1 MRNNYFLIFFISISQ
16 ITFSQSKEKLIQVK
30 VIADGGDVSGIN
42 IVNLVNEK
50 SAVSNADGQFEI
62 FAKTDDLLVFS
73 SDKLEP
79 KRKLIEEE
87 DIASGTITVVMI
99 PKIGLLEEVVI
110 VKYRDIKLEDVGIT
124 PARKHFTPAERKL
137 YTAGDFKPIH
147 LLGLLA
153 GSLQVDP
160 ILNAINGKT
169 SRLKKE
175 IELEQKE
182 FRLEEI
188 NTLYNDEFYTEK
200 IKIPKDY
207 ILGFKYYLNED
218 EDFATLLE
226 GKNLASLEM
235 HVIKLGE
242 NFVKLISNDSD

>member
-1 MRNNYFLIFFISISQ
+1 MKNNYFLFLFICISQ
-16 ITFSQSKEKLIQVK
+16 IVFAQSTEKLIHVK
-30 VIADGGDVSGIN
+30 IIADGSDVSGIN

-50 SAVSNADGQFEI
+50 SAISDVNGAFSI
-62 FAKTDDLLVFS
+62 LAKVEDLLVFS
-73 SDKLEP
+73 SDKFEP
-79 KRKLIEEE
+79 KRKLIEAE
-87 DIASGTITVVMI
+87 DIEDGKISVSLI
-99 PKIGLLEEVVI
+99 PKIGQLEEVI
-110 VKYRDIKLEDVGIT
+110 IIKYRDIKLEDIGIT
-124 PARKHFTPAERKL
+124 PARKHFTPAERRL

-153 GSLQVDP
+153 GSLEVDP

-169 SRLKKE
+169 KRLKKE
-175 IELEQKE
+175 IDLEQKE

-188 NTLYNDEFYTEK
+188 NALYNDEFYTEK

-226 GKNLASLEM
+226 SKNVASLEM
-235 HVIKLGE
+235 HVIRLGE
-242 NFVKLISNDSD
+242 NFVKLISND

>member
-1 MRNNYFLIFFISISQ
+1 MKNKYFLFFFLSIAQ
-16 ITFSQSKEKLIQVK
+16 FAVSQSKEKLIHVK
-30 VIADGGDVSGIN
+30 IIADGGDVSGID

-50 SAVSNADGQFEI
+50 SAVSDANGQFDI
-62 FAKTDDLLVFS
+62 LVKTDDLLVFS
-73 SDKLEP
+73 SNKFEP
-79 KRKLIEEE
+79 KRRLIEAE
-87 DIASGTITVVMI
+87 DVQAGIITVSMI
-99 PKIGLLEEVVI
+99 PKTAQLEEVVI
-110 VKYRDIKLEDVGIT
+110 VKYRDIKLEDVGIA

-137 YTAGDFKPIH
+137 FTAGDFKPIH

-153 GSLQVDP
+153 GHLEVDP

-169 SRLKKE
+169 KRLKKE

-182 FRLEEI
+182 LRLEEI
-188 NTLYNDEFYTEK
+188 NVLYNEEFYTEK
-200 IKIPKDY
+200 IKIPKEY

-226 GKNLASLEM
+226 SKNVASLEM
-235 HVIKLGE
+235 HVIRLGE

>member
-1 MRNNYFLIFFISISQ
+1 MKNNYFLFFFISISQ
-16 ITFSQSKEKLIQVK
+16 IAFSQSKEKLIQVK

-50 SAVSNADGQFEI
+50 SAVSDADGQFQI
-62 FAKTDDLLVFS
+62 LAKAADLLVFS

-79 KRKLIEEE
+79 KRRLIEEE
-87 DIASGTITVVMI
+87 DIKSGTINVVMI
-99 PKIGLLEEVVI
+99 PKIGQLEEVVI

-160 ILNAINGKT
+160 ILNAINGRT

-175 IELEQKE
+175 IDLEQKE

-188 NTLYNDEFYTEK
+188 NTLYSDEFYTEK
-200 IKIPKDY
+200 LKIPKDY

-218 EDFATLLE
+218 EDFATLME
-226 GKNLASLEM
+226 SKNVTSLEM
-235 HVIKLGE
+235 HVIRMGE

>member
-1 MRNNYFLIFFISISQ
+1 MKNNYLLFFFISISQ
-16 ITFSQSKEKLIQVK
+16 IAFSQSKEKLIQVK

-50 SAVSNADGQFEI
+50 SAVSDAKGQFEI
-62 FAKTDDLLVFS
+62 LAKATDLLVFS

-79 KRKLIEEE
+79 KRRLIEEE
-87 DIASGTITVVMI
+87 DIKSGTINVVMI
-99 PKIGLLEEVVI
+99 PKIGQLEEVVI

-160 ILNAINGKT
+160 ILNAINGRT

-175 IELEQKE
+175 IDLEQKE

-188 NTLYNDEFYTEK
+188 NTLYSDEFYTEK
-200 IKIPKDY
+200 LKIPKDY

-218 EDFATLLE
+218 EDFATLME
-226 GKNLASLEM
+226 SKNVASLEM
-235 HVIKLGE
+235 HVIRMGE

>member
-1 MRNNYFLIFFISISQ
+1 MKNNYFLFFFISISQ
-16 ITFSQSKEKLIQVK
+16 IAFSQSKEKLIQVK

-50 SAVSNADGQFEI
+50 SAVSDTNGQFEI
-62 FAKTDDLLVFS
+62 LAKATDLLVFS

-79 KRKLIEEE
+79 KRKVIEEE
-87 DIASGTITVVMI
+87 DISSGTMNVVMI
-99 PKIGLLEEVVI
+99 PKIGQLEEVVI

-160 ILNAINGKT
+160 ILNAINGRT

-175 IELEQKE
+175 IDLEQKE

-188 NTLYNDEFYTEK
+188 NTLYSDEFYTEK
-200 IKIPKDY
+200 LKIPKDY

-218 EDFATLLE
+218 EDFSTLME
-226 GKNLASLEM
+226 SKNVASLEM
-235 HVIKLGE
+235 HVIRMGE